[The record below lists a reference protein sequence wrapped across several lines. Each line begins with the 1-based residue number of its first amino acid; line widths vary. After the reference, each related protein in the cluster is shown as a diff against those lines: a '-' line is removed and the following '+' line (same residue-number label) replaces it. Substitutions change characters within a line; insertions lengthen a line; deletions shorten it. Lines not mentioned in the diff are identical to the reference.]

1 MFKACYSPRYIA
13 ATHTNSMEKLHSVA
27 QAVVDQS
34 LAELVEPDEIDP
46 QVLRTLHD
54 PSYVDAFL
62 QGKMPLAGMSRFK
75 WSEQLRDAVLLIQS
89 GQLKA
94 AEIALDEGI
103 CANIA
108 QGFHHAVY
116 ECGGGF
122 CTFNGLAL
130 VAQQYPEKKVFVLDC
145 DQHGGNGT
153 AEFTTRLP
161 NLFNFT
167 IFGLRYGCRD
177 FERSMGRYISRYDGT
192 FAKYEQTLHEAFEQ
206 ILIQK
211 TELLIYQAGMDCHYA
226 DPYGSSWFD
235 SEAIYRRDCMVFEFA
250 KKQGIP
256 IMFVLAGGYQAL
268 PELVSLHVGTFR
280 AASQFYS
287 GARKVKLDDLSLQV

>member
-1 MFKACYSPRYIA
+1 
-13 ATHTNSMEKLHSVA
+13 MEKLQYVA
-27 QAVVDQS
+27 QAVVEQS
-34 LAELVEPDEIDP
+34 LAELIEPGEIDP
-46 QVLRTLHD
+46 EILRTLHD

-62 QGKMPLAGMSRFK
+62 QGKTPLAGMSSFK
-75 WSEQLRDAVLLIQS
+75 WSEQLRDAVLAIQA

-94 AEIALDEGI
+94 ADIALSEGM

-116 ECGGGF
+116 EYGGGF

-130 VAQQYPEKKVFVLDC
+130 VAQQHPDKKVFVLDC

-177 FERSMGRYISRYDGT
+177 FERSIGRYISIYDGT
-192 FAKYEQTLHEAFEQ
+192 FAKYEQALYEAFEQ

-211 TELLIYQAGMDCHYA
+211 TDLLIYQAGMDCHQA
-226 DPYGSSWFD
+226 DPYGSAWFD
-235 SEAIYRRDCMVFEFA
+235 TAALYQRDCMVFEFA
-250 KKQGIP
+250 KKHRIP
-256 IMFVLAGGYQAL
+256 MMFVLAGGYQAL
-268 PELVSLHVGTFR
+268 PELVKLHVSTFR
-280 AASQFYS
+280 AASQFY
-287 GARKVKLDDLSLQV
+287 

>member
-1 MFKACYSPRYIA
+1 VYKACYSPRYFA
-13 ATHTNSMEKLHSVA
+13 VTHTNSMEKLQYVA
-27 QAVVDQS
+27 EAVVEQS
-34 LAELVEPDEIDP
+34 LAQLIEPGDIDLEI
-46 QVLRTLHD
+46 LRTLHE

-62 QGKMPLAGMSRFK
+62 QGKKPLGEMSRFK
-75 WSEQLRDAVLLIQS
+75 WSEQLRDAVLAIQA

-94 AEIALDEGI
+94 AEIALNEGA

-130 VAQQYPEKKVFVLDC
+130 VAQQYPDKKIFVLDC

-177 FERSMGRYISRYDGT
+177 FDRSIGRYISRYDGT
-192 FAKYEQTLHEAFEQ
+192 FSQYEQILYEAFEQ

-211 TELLIYQAGMDCHYA
+211 TELLIYQAGMDCHQA
-226 DPYGSSWFD
+226 DPYGSAWLD
-235 SEAIYRRDCMVFEFA
+235 SVALYQRDCMVFEFA
-250 KKQGIP
+250 RKYRIP

-268 PELVSLHVGTFR
+268 PELVELHVSTFR
-280 AASQFYS
+280 AAGQFY
-287 GARKVKLDDLSLQV
+287 

>member
-1 MFKACYSPRYIA
+1 
-13 ATHTNSMEKLHSVA
+13 MEKLQYVA
-27 QAVVDQS
+27 QAVVEQS
-34 LAELVEPDEIDP
+34 LAQLVEPGEIDP
-46 QVLRTLHD
+46 EILRTLHE

-62 QGKMPLAGMSRFK
+62 QGKAPLAGMSSFK
-75 WSEQLRDAVLLIQS
+75 WSEQLRDAVLAIQA

-94 AEIALDEGI
+94 ADIALSEGM

-116 ECGGGF
+116 EYGGGF

-130 VAQQYPEKKVFVLDC
+130 VAQQHPDKKVFVLDC

-177 FERSMGRYISRYDGT
+177 FERSIGRYISIYDGT
-192 FAKYEQTLHEAFEQ
+192 FAKYEQALYEAFEH

-211 TELLIYQAGMDCHYA
+211 TDLLIYQAGMDCHQA
-226 DPYGSSWFD
+226 DPYGSAWFD
-235 SEAIYRRDCMVFEFA
+235 TAALYQRDCMVFEFA
-250 KKQGIP
+250 KKHRIP
-256 IMFVLAGGYQAL
+256 MMFVLAGGYQAL
-268 PELVSLHVGTFR
+268 PELVKLHVSTFR
-280 AASQFYS
+280 AASQFY
-287 GARKVKLDDLSLQV
+287 